1 MEGAFSLKDVQQE
14 HMPAIAG
21 LPTSD
26 DGRWAGI
33 LMLVASEY
41 PYCTMHGVH
50 VVEGGIVACEG
61 IQRSFVFGPA
71 EAATAEAGPS
81 FDAHWQALRSLC
93 ARIGS
98 GRLAE
103 VRFSRGRPVIARV
116 TEGGRRFRRLVA
128 KASREGKGR
137 STMS

>member
-1 MEGAFSLKDVQQE
+1 MEGAFSLKDVQKE

-26 DGRWAGI
+26 DGRWAAM
-33 LMLVASEY
+33 LMLVAAEY

-61 IQRSFVFGPA
+61 IQRSFVFGQP
-71 EAATAEAGPS
+71 EATAVEVGAS
-81 FDAHWQALRSLC
+81 FDDHWQALRALC

-98 GRLAE
+98 ALR
-103 VRFSRGRPVIARV
+103 AR
-116 TEGGRRFRRLVA
+116 
-128 KASREGKGR
+128 
-137 STMS
+137 